1 MTLREM
7 LDQIAASIRGIAGS
21 EYKIYTERLP
31 DTDENKDG
39 AVWIN
44 DESLWSELSK
54 KLTRLN
60 IVIIFRFHLDRMI
73 EEGAEYYE
81 SNAQGEVLQ
90 ILQQLVGKTISP
102 GITLE
107 HDKTN
112 CFADEQGR
120 YIIRTELSGYKGG

>member
-7 LDQIAASIRGIAGS
+7 LDQLAASIRRIAGS
-21 EYKIYTERLP
+21 GFKIYTERLP
-31 DTDENKDG
+31 DTDETKDG

-44 DESLWSELSK
+44 DESLWSEISEK
-54 KLTRLN
+54 QTRLN

-81 SNAQGEVLQ
+81 SNAQGEVLN
-90 ILQQLVGKTISP
+90 ILEQLIGKMISP
-102 GITLE
+102 GIKFE